1 MRIAL
6 ISDVY
11 FPRINGVSTSIGS
24 FRQGLAAHGVDT
36 LLIAPDY
43 GREKSEDGILRI
55 PSRPVPRDP
64 EDHLMSY
71 RALLGCLPEL
81 RRQGVGAI
89 HVQTPFVAHYAGRQ
103 LARRLQLPLLLS
115 YHTLFEEYLHHYVP
129 LLPRALTASLARYIS
144 RRQCADAAQ
153 VIAPSEA
160 MRARLLEYGVGGQV
174 GVLPT
179 GIDAAAFAGGNRARF
194 RRRLGIAAER
204 PVALYVGRVAFEK
217 NIAFLLEAVDRARQ
231 AVPDLLLLIAGEG
244 PARGQLARV
253 VARRGLAGHVRF
265 VGYLERAGELPD
277 CYAAADLFA
286 FASRTET
293 QGLVLLEAMASGLP
307 VLALASMGT
316 ASILA
321 SERGCRIA
329 PDEPAAFGA
338 VMAALLHGPA
348 TLRVMSEQARIHA
361 AEWSEY
367 AMAGRLAEIYRTL
380 LEAAP
385 VNTQRS
391 APWRARTKG
400 RPV

>member
-11 FPRINGVSTSIGS
+11 FPRINGVSTSIES
-24 FRQGLAAHGVDT
+24 FRRGLAAHAVDT
-36 LLIAPDY
+36 LLIAPAYAGETSDA
-43 GREKSEDGILRI
+43 GILRI

-64 EDHLMSY
+64 EDRLMGY
-71 RALLGCLPEL
+71 RALLDCESEL
-81 RRQGVGAI
+81 QRRGVGAI
-89 HVQTPFVAHYAGRQ
+89 HVQTPFVAHYAGRR

-129 LLPRALTASLARYIS
+129 LLPRALTAWLARSIS
-144 RRQCADAAQ
+144 RRQCADAAR

-160 MRARLLEYGVGGQV
+160 MRARLLEYGVGSEIS
-174 GVLPT
+174 VLPT
-179 GIDAAAFAGGNRARF
+179 GIDAAAFAGGNRSRF
-194 RRRLGIAAER
+194 RQRLGIAPER

-217 NIAFLLEAVDRARQ
+217 NIGFLLEAAERARQ
-231 AVPDLLLLIAGEG
+231 AVPGLLLLIAGEG
-244 PARGQLARV
+244 PASAELARI
-253 VARRGLAGHVRF
+253 VASRGLAGQVRF

-277 CYAAADLFA
+277 CYAAADLFV

-321 SERGCRIA
+321 GERGCRIA
-329 PDEPAAFGA
+329 PDDAAVFA
-338 VMAALLHGPA
+338 AHMAALLRSPA

-361 AEWSEY
+361 AQWSDH

-385 VNTQRS
+385 ANMQRS
-391 APWRARTKG
+391 TQWRARTKG
-400 RPV
+400 KPV